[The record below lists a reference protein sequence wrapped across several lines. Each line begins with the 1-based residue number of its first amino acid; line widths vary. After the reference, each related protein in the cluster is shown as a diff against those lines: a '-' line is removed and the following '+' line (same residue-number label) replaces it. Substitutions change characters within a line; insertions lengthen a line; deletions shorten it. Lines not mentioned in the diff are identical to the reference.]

1 MSNQVHSSL
10 DAGGGAAQTGW
21 PAADRVIGELLGQVK
36 AILAEKFYGLYLYGS
51 LASGGFDPAHSDID
65 FLVVTT
71 GPLSEDE
78 VDRLRALHAALAA
91 SDLPMA
97 AKLEGTYLPVGDL
110 ARYRPGG
117 GPYPCVNEGQF
128 YLSGHDCNWIIQ
140 RHVLREMGLTVTGPA
155 INDKIDP
162 ISPRELTQ
170 AVRDLL
176 AEWWEPMLT
185 DSSRLESGEYQAY
198 AVQTMCRCLY
208 TLEQGKVGSK
218 GDACGWARTRLGL
231 AWARVIDWSRAW
243 QPGDPG
249 GHLEEAR
256 ELIRLAVHCDP
267 ADQTGQP

>member
-1 MSNQVHSSL
+1 MMLSQTDPNPEP
-10 DAGGGAAQTGW
+10 DRAALSTGW
-21 PAADRVIGELLGQVK
+21 ADADRVIGDLLREVR
-36 AILAEKFYGLYLYGS
+36 AILAEKFFGLYLYGS

-65 FLVVTT
+65 FLVVTN
-71 GPLSEDE
+71 GPLSDGE

-97 AKLEGTYLPVGDL
+97 AKLEGTYLPAADL
-110 ARYRPGG
+110 PRYRPGA

-140 RHVLREMGLTVTGPA
+140 RHVLREMGLVVMGPD
-155 INDKIDP
+155 IQDRIDP
-162 ISPRELTQ
+162 IAPQELKR

-176 AEWWEPMLT
+176 AEWWEPMIA

-208 TLEQGKVGSK
+208 TLQQGKVGSK
-218 GDACGWARTRLGL
+218 AEACGWARTWLGPS
-231 AWARVIDWSRAW
+231 WANVIDWSRAW

-249 GHLEEAR
+249 DHLAEAR
-256 ELIRLAVHCDP
+256 ELIRLVVDFTA
-267 ADQTGQP
+267 